1 MEGVTAIQVMELAN
15 VYQDIKEMI
24 VLYNHIEKLYKNI
37 LIILIKLFY
46 NIKIENYNLYYKFY
60 IIVLKK

>member
-60 IIVLKK
+60 IIVLK